1 MKSLHYFAL
10 LLAATTAVACAEY
23 TPVETFAEA
32 DDPIAL
38 TADDEAA
45 WAAVADKLNAA
56 WGDADC
62 RYSRSLV
69 PQPAEAQ
76 TLKITLWRGEK
87 GQAQALVW
95 TPEGLDGV
103 ECSFADFKSKDATL
117 PASIAQP
124 FFVRYTLS
132 DQYLPTKQELV
143 LMADMLDNI
152 ERFDIA
158 AKTTRPVWVTLDI
171 PEDAAPGIYTS
182 ALTIS
187 HAGWGKAKLPIEVE
201 IVDHLLPAASE
212 WSYHLDL
219 WQHPTAIARVEGV
232 ELWSD
237 EHFAAAKRHM
247 TMLAEAGQKV
257 ITATLNKDPWNHQCY
272 DAYEDM
278 IKWTLE
284 KDGSWSYDYAIFDR
298 WVEMMLGVGI
308 GKMINCYSM
317 VPWNC
322 ELHYMDK
329 AKGEM
334 VTVKAEPN
342 TPMFQK
348 MWEPFLKD
356 FKQHLEAK
364 GWLAI
369 TNIAMDERSP
379 EQMDAAVKL
388 LEKCAPE
395 MGFAIADNHKSYKKY
410 TSMRDV
416 CVYIGHDIVS
426 GDDIQMRRAENQS
439 TTFYV
444 CCGPYFPNT
453 FTWSQPYES
462 EMLGWLNVTHD
473 YDGMLRWAYNSWP
486 ENPKYDSRFSIFPA
500 GDTYFTYPGFY
511 SSLRFERLIDGI
523 EAAEKVRRL
532 RAEGVDISEV
542 EKVMERIRATN
553 LLDSKQ
559 PWMEITKQAREA
571 LDAASRK

>member
-1 MKSLHYFAL
+1 M
-10 LLAATTAVACAEY
+10 LAA
-23 TPVETFAEA
+23 
-32 DDPIAL
+32 
-38 TADDEAA
+38 
-45 WAAVADKLNAA
+45 
-56 WGDADC
+56 
-62 RYSRSLV
+62 
-69 PQPAEAQ
+69 
-76 TLKITLWRGEK
+76 
-87 GQAQALVW
+87 
-95 TPEGLDGV
+95 
-103 ECSFADFKSKDATL
+103 
-117 PASIAQP
+117 
-124 FFVRYTLS
+124 
-132 DQYLPTKQELV
+132 
-143 LMADMLDNI
+143 
-152 ERFDIA
+152 
-158 AKTTRPVWVTLDI
+158 
-171 PEDAAPGIYTS
+171 
-182 ALTIS
+182 
-187 HAGWGKAKLPIEVE
+187 
-201 IVDHLLPAASE
+201 
-212 WSYHLDL
+212 
-219 WQHPTAIARVEGV
+219 
-232 ELWSD
+232 
-237 EHFAAAKRHM
+237 
-247 TMLAEAGQKV
+247 AGQKV
-257 ITATLNKDPWNHQCY
+257 ITTTLNKDPWNHQCY

-284 KDGSWSYDYAIFDR
+284 ADGSWSYDYAVFDR
-298 WVEMMLGVGI
+298 WVDMMLSLGI
-308 GKMINCYSM
+308 SRMINCYSM

-348 MWEPFLKD
+348 MWEPFLVD
-356 FKQHLEAK
+356 FKQHLATK
-364 GWLAI
+364 GWLTI

-416 CVYIGHDIVS
+416 CVFIGHDIVS
-426 GDDIQMRRAENQS
+426 SEDINMRRAKDQS

-486 ENPKYDSRFSIFPA
+486 ENPQYDSRFGPFPA
-500 GDTYFTYPGFY
+500 GDTYFTYPGFH

-523 EAAEKVRRL
+523 ESAEKVRRL

-542 EKVMERIRATN
+542 EAVMEKIRATD
-553 LLDSKQ
+553 LLDSTQ
-559 PWMEITKQAREA
+559 PWMAIVKEANEA
-571 LDAASRK
+571 LNAASRK